1 MTPFHL
7 KKMGGIIEP
16 EKEKEGPIPM
26 YNVLI
31 CDDQP
36 DIVNALKIYLKPE
49 GYRLFTAYTG
59 KEALEAVK
67 NNDIHLILLD
77 VMMPVMDGITAISR
91 IREFSNVPIILL
103 TAKSETEDMVLGL
116 NVGADDYITK
126 PFVPVEVLARVRS
139 QLRRY
144 AFLGS
149 RIPESSHLLSVGP
162 ITLDDVTKAVT
173 VDGESITLTPIEY
186 SILHLLM
193 QNPGKVYSTKA
204 LYEAVW
210 QEAALGSEG
219 AVAVHIRHLREKIEI
234 DPSQPRYLKVIWGQ
248 GYKIEG
254 GR

>member
-1 MTPFHL
+1 
-7 KKMGGIIEP
+7 
-16 EKEKEGPIPM
+16 M

-36 DIVNALKIYLKPE
+36 DIVNALKIYLAPE
-49 GYRLFTAYTG
+49 GYNLFEAFNG
-59 KEALEAVK
+59 KEALEIVQK
-67 NNDIHLILLD
+67 NDIHLIILD
-77 VMMPVMDGITAISR
+77 VMMPVMDGITATAR
-91 IREFSNVPIILL
+91 IRENSNVHIILL

-144 AFLGS
+144 AKLGS
-149 RIPESSHLLSVGP
+149 RPSGTEKT
-162 ITLDDVTKAVT
+162 ITIGSISLDDRTKSVT
-173 VDGESITLTPIEY
+173 VDGESVALTPTEY
-186 SILHLLM
+186 AILHLLM
-193 QNPGKVYSTKA
+193 ENPGKVYSTKL
-204 LYEAVW
+204 LYESVW

-234 DPSQPRYLKVIWGQ
+234 NPSEPRYLKVVWGQ

-254 GR
+254 ES

>member
-1 MTPFHL
+1 
-7 KKMGGIIEP
+7 
-16 EKEKEGPIPM
+16 M

-59 KEALEAVK
+59 KEALETVK
-67 NNDIHLILLD
+67 NHDIHLVLLD

-144 AFLGS
+144 AHLGS
-149 RIPESSHLLSVGP
+149 RSVEESTETIAIGG
-162 ITLDDVTKAVT
+162 IILDDRTKSVT
-173 VDGESITLTPIEY
+173 VEGETVALTPTEY
-186 SILHLLM
+186 AILHLLM
-193 QNPGKVYSTKA
+193 TNPGKVYSTKN
-204 LYEAVW
+204 LYESVW
-210 QEAALGSEG
+210 REAALGSEG

-234 DPSQPRYLKVIWGQ
+234 NPSEPRYLKVVWGQ
-248 GYKIEG
+248 GYKMEG
-254 GR
+254 GK

>member
-1 MTPFHL
+1 
-7 KKMGGIIEP
+7 
-16 EKEKEGPIPM
+16 M

-36 DIVNALKIYLKPE
+36 DIVNALKIYLAPE
-49 GYRLFTAYTG
+49 GYRLFEAFTG
-59 KEALEAVK
+59 VQALNIVAKE
-67 NNDIHLILLD
+67 NIHLILLD
-77 VMMPVMDGITAISR
+77 VMMPEMDGITATAK
-91 IREFSNVPIILL
+91 IREISNAPIIFL

-139 QLRRY
+139 QLRRF
-144 AFLGS
+144 AKLGS
-149 RIPESSHLLSVGP
+149 RVETEGALTVGSV
-162 ITLDDVTKAVT
+162 TLNDAAKTAY
-173 VDGESITLTPIEY
+173 VDGDPISLTPIEY
-186 SILHLLM
+186 SILKLLM
-193 QNPGKVYSTKA
+193 SNPGKVYSTKA

-234 DPSQPRYLKVIWGQ
+234 DPSNPRYLKVVWGQ
-248 GYKIEG
+248 GYKMEG

>member
-1 MTPFHL
+1 
-7 KKMGGIIEP
+7 
-16 EKEKEGPIPM
+16 M

-36 DIVNALKIYLKPE
+36 DIVNALKIYLAPE
-49 GYRLFTAYTG
+49 GYRLFEAFTG
-59 KEALEAVK
+59 LEALEIAK
-67 NNDIHLILLD
+67 REDIHLILLD
-77 VMMPVMDGITAISR
+77 IMMPDMDGITATAK
-91 IREFSNVPIILL
+91 IREFSNVPIIFL

-144 AFLGS
+144 AKLGS
-149 RIPESSHLLSVGP
+149 RVDENVHMLTVGA
-162 ITLDDVTKAVT
+162 ISLDDTAKTVT
-173 VDGESITLTPIEY
+173 VDGDAVALTPIEY

-193 QNPGKVYSTKA
+193 KNPGKVYSTKT
-204 LYEAVW
+204 LYESVW
-210 QEAALGSEG
+210 QEAAIGSEG

-234 DPSQPRYLKVIWGQ
+234 NPSEPRYLKVVWGQ
-248 GYKIEG
+248 GYKMEG